1 MYASDSRTKGSV
13 PSSINMLATLLI
25 LYILGFLVCVVIAA
39 TEIHN
44 L

>member
-1 MYASDSRTKGSV
+1 
-13 PSSINMLATLLI
+13 LATLLI
-25 LYILGFLVCVVIAA
+25 LYILGYLVFVVIEE